1 MKTLKN
7 YFLIALL
14 GAAVIAGCRSDD
26 DAQECPAPCDDPSN
40 PECPNY
46 DPCWD
51 VQEPTAEIQMRETY
65 FRQGQGLVWTP
76 FDSVF
81 YNNVEFSTPYVG
93 PEFEH
98 TWYLGSEVIYDAVFS
113 REHPIPRP
121 QFITVSHVLT
131 YPVDSTCYPG
141 STGRDSTS
149 ATYYIIEHWNEFA
162 IRSKFRGVFE
172 SQTDSFDFE
181 FKRVYPDNSNVM
193 IPTDEFAN
201 PLFVG
206 INFHNEG
213 DSSEVLLGGRNLV
226 GHFTGNGNNSP
237 SGTIQIDPADRKT
250 TLLDYQYKNQ
260 NHVVRARI
268 LE

>member
-1 MKTLKN
+1 MREVKKIGLILI
-7 YFLIALL
+7 LIA
-14 GAAVIAGCRSDD
+14 AISVGCDKDD
-26 DAQECPAPCDDPSN
+26 DEEPEVPCSDITNSD
-40 PECPNY
+40 CPNY

-51 VQEPTAEIQMRETY
+51 VLEPTAKIQMRESY
-65 FRQGQGLVWTP
+65 LRPNVGWQWTP

-81 YNNVEFSTPYVG
+81 YYEVEFSSPHVG
-93 PEFEH
+93 PEYSH
-98 TWYLGSEVIYDAVFS
+98 TWYLGAEVIHDAVFS
-113 REHPIPRP
+113 RTHAIPRP

-141 STGRDSTS
+141 SIGRDSMS

-162 IRSKFRGVFE
+162 IRSKFRGAFE
-172 SQTDSFDFE
+172 NQTDSFDFE

-213 DSSEVLLGGRNLV
+213 DSSEVVLGGRNLV
-226 GHFTGNGNNSP
+226 GHFTGNGNDSP
-237 SGTIQIDPADRKT
+237 NGTIEIDPADRKT
-250 TLLDYQYKNQ
+250 TLLEYQYKNQ
-260 NHVVRARI
+260 NHTVRARI